1 VSAGATFG
9 PYRVVRQIGAGGMGA
24 VYLGEHT
31 LIGRHAAIKVLLP
44 ELSAQRK
51 NVDRFFH
58 EARATSI
65 VSDPGI
71 VQIYDFGFTAE
82 QIAFIVMEFLDGE
95 SVAARLH
102 RLVTLTPAEALRITR
117 QVASSLAAAHAAGIV
132 HRDLKP
138 DNLFLVRDPEA
149 PGGERA
155 KILDFGI
162 AKLGDD
168 DPANRGITKTG
179 QVIGTPVFM
188 SPEQAAGHTVDFR
201 ADIYSLGCVLFQML
215 TGRPV
220 FDLPSMYAIISAHL
234 RDEPPL
240 VTQIA
245 PHLPPELDPIIARC
259 LAKRPS
265 DRFGSMSELQAACDA
280 LLASAVPTLQRAH
293 TAQPKPSFAHT
304 TLGSSTGQSLARAR
318 SFASPRRRIVWWLAG
333 GALAIGAG
341 VGLAVITASGGPHI
355 IEPAQAARSVTMPV
369 QPPPTLPPAPPPI
382 AAPTPAIDAGV
393 ATPAVAPK
401 PTAPHRAT
409 VKPKPSS
416 SDLYEDRGGG

>member
-1 VSAGATFG
+1 
-9 PYRVVRQIGAGGMGA
+9 
-24 VYLGEHT
+24 
-31 LIGRHAAIKVLLP
+31 
-44 ELSAQRK
+44 
-51 NVDRFFH
+51 
-58 EARATSI
+58 
-65 VSDPGI
+65 
-71 VQIYDFGFTAE
+71 VQIFDFGFTAE
-82 QIAFIVMEFLDGE
+82 QIAFIVMEYLDGE

-117 QVASSLAAAHAAGIV
+117 QVASSLAAAHATGIV

-168 DPANRGITKTG
+168 DPANLNITKTG

-188 SPEQAAGHTVDFR
+188 SPEQAAGHAVDFR

-245 PHLPPELDPIIARC
+245 PHLPPELDPIVARC

-265 DRFGSMSELQAACDA
+265 DRFASMLELQAACDA
-280 LLASAVPTLQRAH
+280 LLASAAPMLQRAH
-293 TAQPKPSFAHT
+293 TAQSKPSFAHT
-304 TLGSSTGQSLARAR
+304 TLGSSTGQSVVRAP
-318 SFASPRRRIVWWLAG
+318 SFAPPRRRIAYWLAG

-341 VGLAVITASGGPHI
+341 IGLAFVTASGGPPVVV
-355 IEPAQAARSVTMPV
+355 PAHAAQSVSMPV
-369 QPPPTLPPAPPPI
+369 QAPPPPPPLPAPQPV

-401 PTAPHRAT
+401 PHRV
-409 VKPKPSS
+409 VKPKPST

>member
-1 VSAGATFG
+1 
-9 PYRVVRQIGAGGMGA
+9 VVRQLGAGGMGA
-24 VYLGEHT
+24 VYLGEHA

-44 ELSAQRK
+44 ELSANRK

-71 VQIYDFGFTAE
+71 VQIFDFGFTADD
-82 QIAFIVMEFLDGE
+82 IAFIVMEYLDGE

-117 QVASSLAAAHAAGIV
+117 QVASSLGAAHAAGIV

-168 DPANRGITKTG
+168 DPANRNVTKTG

-188 SPEQAAGHTVDFR
+188 SPEQASGQTVDFR

-234 RDEPPL
+234 RDEPPT

-245 PHLPPELDPIIARC
+245 PHLPAELDPIVARC

-265 DRFGSMSELQAACDA
+265 DRYGSMLELQAACDA
-280 LLASAVPTLQRAH
+280 LLASSAPTLQRAH

-304 TLGSSTGQSLARAR
+304 TLGSSTGQRLP
-318 SFASPRRRIVWWLAG
+318 SFAPPRRRLVWWLAG
-333 GALAIGAG
+333 SALAIGAG
-341 VGLAVITASGGPHI
+341 VGLAVVTASGGPRVI
-355 IEPAQAARSVTMPV
+355 VEPAQAARSITMPV
-369 QPPPTLPPAPPPI
+369 QARPLPPPPPTPAATP
-382 AAPTPAIDAGV
+382 PAIDAGV
-393 ATPAVAPK
+393 PDAAPAPAV
-401 PTAPHRAT
+401 HRV
-409 VKPKPSS
+409 VKPKPAANE
-416 SDLYEDRGGG
+416 LYDDRT